1 MLVSLN
7 VLQDKFIENTAHLTD
22 LEYQI
27 ELERLSIDL
36 SWKSSQIEV
45 NAYSLLETEPLLK
58 DKETT
63 CGKISE
69 ESTMILNLKE
79 AIDFIVAN
87 PDYLEIN
94 GFEIRKDGRFVE

>member
-1 MLVSLN
+1 M
-7 VLQDKFIENTAHLTD
+7 
-22 LEYQI
+22 
-27 ELERLSIDL
+27 
-36 SWKSSQIEV
+36 
-45 NAYSLLETEPLLK
+45 LETEPLLK

-63 CGKISE
+63 SGKISE